1 MKKADIKNLSAEDI
15 KNKLTETR
23 ADFNKLKMSH
33 SISPIE
39 NPIQIR
45 DMRKTIARLETEL
58 TLKQQKNF
66 NLSWIEI

>member
-15 KNKLTETR
+15 QIKLAETR
-23 ADFNKLKMSH
+23 SDFNKLKMSH
-33 SISPIE
+33 SISPFE

-58 TLKQQKNF
+58 TLKQQ
-66 NLSWIEI
+66 